1 MMTNY
6 DDDDDDNDDV
16 VPRADLGISC
26 SGYAGWAGA
35 RSRRHVDRG
44 HRNVIH
50 MVTST
55 AGGSATAWGSATPI
69 PHTPNPILKLPVG
82 CCHQNHVVSNSSNTL
97 CVGLLQFV
105 HEPDCYIMSGK
116 LYTAH
121 LLEFHEIEFAFHCCC
136 AERNSA
142 ARCTCV
148 HDTFV
153 TFIYLNCSQLHTSNK
168 EFNSQS

>member
-69 PHTPNPILKLPVG
+69 PPH
-82 CCHQNHVVSNSSNTL
+82 S
-97 CVGLLQFV
+97 
-105 HEPDCYIMSGK
+105 
-116 LYTAH
+116 
-121 LLEFHEIEFAFHCCC
+121 
-136 AERNSA
+136 
-142 ARCTCV
+142 
-148 HDTFV
+148 
-153 TFIYLNCSQLHTSNK
+153 
-168 EFNSQS
+168 